1 MAFSIYVQGI
11 PDKESESS
19 WKVDNVAWP
28 THVIERD
35 PRFRPVALNGGY
47 MDYVAV
53 FSIEEA
59 IAMNQRYSSRELSHL
74 QAKNEELHRVLE
86 GKRDATSLILV
97 RMYEWESGL
106 PD

>member
-1 MAFSIYVQGI
+1 MAFSVYVQGI
-11 PDKESESS
+11 PDKEFEGS
-19 WKVDNVAWP
+19 WRVDNVAWP
-28 THVIERD
+28 TSVIERD

-59 IAMNQRYSSRELSHL
+59 VEMNRQYSSRGLPHW
-74 QAKNEELHRVLE
+74 QAKSEELQRVLE
-86 GKRDATSLILV
+86 ERKDATSLILV